1 MILNLEI
8 NDNSELFKADDLFD
22 CFEYCNGTNRW
33 TREKNYKYFLDKDLK
48 GIYFLYNENKEVIYI
63 GKTINCIRQ
72 RLKQHLYLEIRLELG
87 HFGVKNAYKKRDET
101 FYFSYIEVDRSLI
114 DCAEVLLINKHQPKY
129 NFQYTDKM
137 LITY

>member
-1 MILNLEI
+1 M
-8 NDNSELFKADDLFD
+8 
-22 CFEYCNGTNRW
+22 
-33 TREKNYKYFLDKDLK
+33 
-48 GIYFLYNENKEVIYI
+48 
-63 GKTINCIRQ
+63 
-72 RLKQHLYLEIRLELG
+72 YLEIRLELG